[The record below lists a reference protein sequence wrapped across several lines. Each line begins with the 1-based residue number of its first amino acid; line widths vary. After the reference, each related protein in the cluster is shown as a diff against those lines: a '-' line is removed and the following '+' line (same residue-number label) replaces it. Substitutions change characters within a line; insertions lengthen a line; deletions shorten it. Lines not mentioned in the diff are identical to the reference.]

1 MFRHTLLALVGLFA
15 VVPVPSAA
23 QALRPNVILIHAD
36 DLGINDLRCYG
47 RQDHN
52 TPNLDKLAAEGMR
65 FTSAY
70 CGQPICSPSRAALM
84 TGKAPARL
92 HLTTYL
98 PGRPDTRAQKVLHPK
113 IRMEL
118 PLEEVTLAEHLKKA
132 GYATACLGKWHL
144 GGKGFGPEHQG
155 FDVVYAGRAN
165 TTPLATEGG
174 KGEYELTEQAE
185 KFVTA
190 QRDKPFFLYL
200 AHNNPHIP
208 LAAKPE
214 LVEKNKGA
222 FNPVYAAV
230 IETLD
235 DTVGR
240 LLRLVAKLGLADR
253 TIVIFTSD
261 NGGVHIPE
269 LREDPPT
276 HNTPF
281 RAGKG
286 FLYEGGLRVPLIV
299 RWPDRIKPGA
309 KTATPVVNTDILP
322 TVLELLGLPAPKGID
337 GGSYARLLLGKGE
350 PGSHDFFWHFPH
362 YNNQGGRPGGAVRY
376 GDWKLVEYYDT
387 GKVELYNLAKDIGET
402 TDVAAAHPQVVGV
415 MKANL
420 AAWRKQLGAQE
431 NTPNPA
437 FDADLYR
444 QLYIDT
450 DVSRLKPAKTAAE
463 MTPKLAAWRKG
474 MDAVVPKKPKKKP

>member
-1 MFRHTLLALVGLFA
+1 MRRCTPILLATLLTAIPA
-15 VVPVPSAA
+15 PSAA
-23 QALRPNVILIHAD
+23 QAPRPNVILIHAD

-52 TPNLDKLAAEGMR
+52 TPNLDRLAAEGMR

-70 CGQPICSPSRAALM
+70 CGQPICSPSRAALL

-118 PLEEVTLAEHLKKA
+118 PLEEETLADHLKKA
-132 GYATACLGKWHL
+132 GYATACIGKWHL
-144 GGKGFGPEHQG
+144 GGKGFTPDRQG
-155 FDVVYAGRAN
+155 FDVVHAGRGN
-165 TTPLATEGG
+165 TTPSATEGG

-185 KFVTA
+185 QFVTA
-190 QRDKPFFLYL
+190 HRDKPFFLYL

-235 DTVGR
+235 DAVGR
-240 LLRLVAKLGLADR
+240 LLRHVEKLGLADR
-253 TIVIFTSD
+253 TLVIFTSD

-286 FLYEGGLRVPLIV
+286 FLYEGGLRIPLIV
-299 RWPDRIKPGA
+299 RWPKRVKAGVVTD
-309 KTATPVVNTDILP
+309 TAVINTDLVP
-322 TVLELLGLPAPKGID
+322 TLLQLLNVPPFSGLDGI
-337 GGSYARLLLGKGE
+337 SYALLLLGKGE
-350 PGSHDFFWHFPH
+350 LAARTLYWHFPH
-362 YNNQGGRPGGAVRY
+362 YNNQGGRPGGAVRE
-376 GDWKLVEYYDT
+376 GGWKLVEFSDD
-387 GKVELYNLAKDIGET
+387 GRAELYNLAQDPGET
-402 TDVAAAHPQVVGV
+402 TDLAASRSATVAALRE
-415 MKANL
+415 KL
-420 AAWRKQLGAQE
+420 ATWRKSLGAQD
-431 NTPNPA
+431 NTPNPG

-444 QLYIDT
+444 QLYVDS

-474 MDAVVPKKPKKKP
+474 MDAVVPRKLKKK